1 MKNPLMLISA
11 FFMAGLANAAALPD
25 YPFLFETGTAQI
37 ELAPDMAIVSIT
49 IADRGEDAS
58 RVFSAVNNSVDAV
71 LGALA
76 RSKVP
81 KPDIDASDIQR
92 SVDYVRPEQR
102 ASTTVRYVI
111 TRQVKVRLRDLSVW
125 PVLMADLAKIST
137 IETMSSDFQI
147 SSRQTVDMELEQ
159 QAARDAEAR
168 AKRSAGYFGR
178 KLGAAMAISRVPFDS
193 LEQTFTG
200 GSGNSRFMPP
210 PFIPPTEP
218 GSSLHVPATIRL
230 SGSVN
235 VLFKLE

>member
-1 MKNPLMLISA
+1 MKNPLMLIFA
-11 FFMAGLANAAALPD
+11 FFIAGLANAAALPD
-25 YPFLFETGTAQI
+25 YPFLFETGTAQV
-37 ELAPDMAIVSIT
+37 ELAPDMAIVHIT

-58 RVFSAVNNSVDAV
+58 RVFSAVNGSVDAV

-81 KPDIDASDIQR
+81 HADIDASDIQR
-92 SVDYVRPEQR
+92 SVDYVRPEKST
-102 ASTTVRYVI
+102 STTVRYVI

-137 IETMSSDFQI
+137 IETMVSDFQI
-147 SSRQTVDMELEQ
+147 SSRQKVDLELEQ
-159 QAARDAEAR
+159 QAARDAETKAR
-168 AKRSAGYFGR
+168 RNAGYFGR

-193 LEQTFTG
+193 LDQTFTG

-210 PFIPPTEP
+210 PFIPPADA
-218 GSSLHVPATIRL
+218 GSNLHVPAKISL

>member
-1 MKNPLMLISA
+1 MKNFLMLMSA
-11 FFMAGLANAAALPD
+11 LFMSGLASAATLPD

-37 ELAPDMAIVSIT
+37 DLAPDMAIVHIT
-49 IADRGEDAS
+49 IADRGTDAS
-58 RVFSAVNNSVDAV
+58 RVFSAVNASVDAV

-76 RSKVP
+76 KSKVP
-81 KPDIDASDIQR
+81 HADIDASDIQR
-92 SVDYVRPEQR
+92 SVDYVRPEKGT
-102 ASTTVRYVI
+102 STTVRYVI
-111 TRQVKVRLRDLSVW
+111 TRQVKVRLRDLSGW

-137 IETMSSDFQI
+137 IETMISDFQI
-147 SSRQTVDMELEQ
+147 SSRQKVELELEQ
-159 QAARDAEAR
+159 QAARDAETRAR
-168 AKRSAGYFGR
+168 RNAGYFGR
-178 KLGAAMAISRVPFDS
+178 KLGAVMAISRVPFDS

-218 GSSLHVPATIRL
+218 GSSLHVPATISV